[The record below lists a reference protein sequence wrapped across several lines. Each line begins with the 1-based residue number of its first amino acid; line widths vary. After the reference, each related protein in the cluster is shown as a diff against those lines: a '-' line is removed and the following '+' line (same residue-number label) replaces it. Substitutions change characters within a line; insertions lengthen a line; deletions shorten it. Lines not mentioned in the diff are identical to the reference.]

1 MSDTETLD
9 QLKTIMKVDSN
20 EELVA
25 KATEMATQI
34 VLVAVK
40 DNRLAFAQFNVAV
53 AQQIIATLEEGI
65 ANAPLRFE

>member
-1 MSDTETLD
+1 MTNTEALD
-9 QLKTIMKVDSN
+9 QLKAILKIDNN

-25 KATEMATQI
+25 KVTEMATQI
-34 VLVAVK
+34 VLIAVK
-40 DNRLAFAQFNVAV
+40 DNRLALAQFNVAV